1 MREKLKIGF
10 SERTQVGD
18 SVIYKGEHEKVPFFV
33 LSHPDS
39 SEILVSPEIIGLDFY
54 LRLKQPTQNI
64 LQFVSTSL
72 HLQSVCVLNIMRG
85 GLNFPI
91 EESSHNIG
99 LSIEGVS
106 FVTTERRTD
115 ENSSSCRITDSKITL
130 CNDATFVIGDI
141 VASGDTLKETVRTM
155 VHLYSL
161 AKLRFK
167 RIVLITF
174 GTTETIRVIHEM
186 NHEIRESWSDYEGIT
201 TFFYEG
207 IFSAYNDAGITG
219 FNTPHIDFVPHG
231 EFVCPEYRQ
240 RMIDKKSAIF
250 EKCAIYD
257 GGDRRF
263 EPYRHIDTLLAYWER
278 LCAASD
284 WILLP
289 AFIKE
294 KLGYY
299 SHCTF
304 DEWLRFNGYDN
315 LTDNSSQ
322 LTVLFDNEQDMLQSF
337 SQSAFAQLCLS
348 RCKELK
354 STFRILHE

>member
-64 LQFVSTSL
+64 LQFVSVSL

-141 VASGDTLKETVRTM
+141 VASGDTLKETIRTM

-167 RIVLITF
+167 RVVLITF
-174 GTTETIRVIHEM
+174 GTTETIRVVHEM
-186 NHEIRESWSDYEGIT
+186 HQEIREIWSDFEGIT

-207 IFSAYNDAGITG
+207 VFSAYNDTGITG
-219 FNTPHIDFVPHG
+219 LNTPHIDFVSRG
-231 EFVCPEYRQ
+231 GFISPEYRQ
-240 RMIDKKSAIF
+240 RMIDKKTGIF

-263 EPYRHIDTLLAYWER
+263 EPYKHIDTVLTYWKR
-278 LCAASD
+278 LGAASD
-284 WILLP
+284 RILLP
-289 AFIKE
+289 EFIEE
-294 KLGYY
+294 KLGYDSY
-299 SHCTF
+299 STF
-304 DEWLRFNGYDN
+304 EDWIKLNGYDN
-315 LTDNSSQ
+315 LTDDSFK
-322 LTVLFDNEQDMLQSF
+322 LDELFDNEQRMLRGF
-337 SQSAFAQLCLS
+337 SQSAFVQLCLS
-348 RCKELK
+348 RYNDLK
-354 STFRILHE
+354 SIFRILHE